1 MTARVL
7 LFLLL
12 AVAPLDARAAAVLPA
27 NAPKAAETAKVTEVT
42 DGDTLVLSNRET
54 VRLVG
59 VQAPKLPLD
68 RPNFKEWPLARESKK
83 ALEALSLGRALTL
96 HPTSNPKD
104 RWGRVLAH
112 LERDDGVWIQGE
124 MLRQGWARVYTFADN
139 RQLAADMLALEREA
153 RAARRG
159 IWADPYYSIVT
170 PERAGKV
177 RDTFQLVEGR
187 VMQAADVKG
196 RVYLN
201 FGTDWKTDFTVVVPS
216 RVRKTLARLGHDP
229 AALQGKT
236 VRVRGWIKEYN
247 GPMIELTHPEQL
259 EFPDAPPV
267 RSNIRSKAQRK
278 RGEPKLSP

>member
-1 MTARVL
+1 MTARFL
-7 LFLLL
+7 LLLLL
-12 AVAPLDARAAAVLPA
+12 AVAPVQARAAATLPA
-27 NAPKAAETAKVTEVT
+27 NAPKAAETARVTEVS
-42 DGDTLVLSNRET
+42 DGDTLVLSNGET

-59 VQAPKLPLD
+59 IQAPKLPLD
-68 RPNFKEWPLARESKK
+68 RPHFKEWPLARESKK

-139 RQLAADMLALEREA
+139 RQLAAPMLALEREA

-177 RDTFQLVEGR
+177 LDTFQLVEGR

-201 FGTDWKTDFTVVVPS
+201 FGADWKTDFTIVVPP
-216 RVRKTLARLGHDP
+216 RVRKSLARLGHDP
-229 AALQGKT
+229 AALQGRT
-236 VRVRGWIKEYN
+236 VRVRGWIKQYN

-259 EFPDAPPV
+259 EFPDAPAIQ
-267 RSNIRSKAQRK
+267 SDIRRK
-278 RGEPKLSP
+278 RGGPKPSP